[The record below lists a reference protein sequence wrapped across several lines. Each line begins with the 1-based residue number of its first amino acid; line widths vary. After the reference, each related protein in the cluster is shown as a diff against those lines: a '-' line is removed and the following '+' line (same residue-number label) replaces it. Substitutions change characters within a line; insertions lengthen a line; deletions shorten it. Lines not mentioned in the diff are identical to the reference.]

1 VKQFLI
7 VATAVAMATTAWA
20 QAEMTAGEV
29 TKLDKPGAR
38 ISLKHSGIKSLDMP
52 PMTMNFR
59 AADARLLDGVNVGDR
74 VRFAADKV
82 NGQFTVT
89 VLIKAP

>member
-1 VKQFLI
+1 
-7 VATAVAMATTAWA
+7 
-20 QAEMTAGEV
+20 
-29 TKLDKPGAR
+29 
-38 ISLKHSGIKSLDMP
+38 MP